1 MLRQLWDGRDSFVG
15 SMTGRLLPVLRAFQP
30 SHARSSDAYPGG
42 EGVVLLNGVRE
53 GYLTFAGMLKFAG
66 EGITPGDLRDG
77 VDGLAARGVV
87 RRGLVIGCGTCGR
100 PSFIAIGNLA
110 QVNQCPR
117 CGAANELAQA
127 QWRDPVE
134 EPSWYYDLHPVA
146 RELLADHGE
155 VPLLLSRH
163 LRSGSRRYDDVP
175 ELELRDASG
184 SPAAEADLIAVGD
197 DEVIVAEA
205 KSNDALG
212 GSTRE
217 VRRAAAKRVRLA
229 DVLRAD
235 QIVLATTRPEW
246 SASSITE
253 IRSAVTGHTWPAG
266 LRPSVRLITGLGGDQ
281 VKDLRLD
288 LASGALQ

>member
-1 MLRQLWDGRDSFVG
+1 MLSRHS
-15 SMTGRLLPVLRAFQP
+15 
-30 SHARSSDAYPGG
+30 AYPGG

-66 EGITPGDLRDG
+66 EGISPGDLRDG

-87 RRGLVIGCGTCGR
+87 RRGLVLGCGTCGR

-117 CGAANELAQA
+117 CGAANELAQV

-163 LRSGSRRYDDVP
+163 LRS
-175 ELELRDASG
+175 
-184 SPAAEADLIAVGD
+184 
-197 DEVIVAEA
+197 
-205 KSNDALG
+205 
-212 GSTRE
+212 T
-217 VRRAAAKRVRLA
+217 
-229 DVLRAD
+229 
-235 QIVLATTRPEW
+235 
-246 SASSITE
+246 ITP
-253 IRSAVTGHTWPAG
+253 V
-266 LRPSVRLITGLGGDQ
+266 
-281 VKDLRLD
+281 
-288 LASGALQ
+288 